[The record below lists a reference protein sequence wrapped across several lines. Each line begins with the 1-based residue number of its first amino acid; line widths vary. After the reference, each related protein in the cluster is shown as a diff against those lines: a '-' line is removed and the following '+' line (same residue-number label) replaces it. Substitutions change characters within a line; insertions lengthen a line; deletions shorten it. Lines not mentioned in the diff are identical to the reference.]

1 MNGNFLAEKLP
12 NIIHTHTRT
21 KKEENLKIYLKI
33 YGDIQCSN
41 ACVLIGFLNTQP

>member
-12 NIIHTHTRT
+12 NIIHTHTHT
-21 KKEENLKIYLKI
+21 QEENLKIYLKI

-41 ACVLIGFLNTQP
+41 AWILIGFLNMQP